1 MERKNKSENEEQLIK
16 EYKALILDVEN
27 NEEELKSV
35 DSRGIK
41 LIMEESNQLFHR
53 IKTPKVLPLDC
64 KLTKKVSDIVN
75 GQAHNMTTNIINF
88 SSEVY
93 IQRVLQKV
101 KGEPDSKMRRADL
114 LKFGGLVKVM
124 FQRSPAL
131 IFLYGS
137 LSSQPRPDE
146 GKEARSRAVRQ
157 RDTGALKETC
167 AKVVGK
173 DNATA
178 EEGTEVLCRR
188 VFGSLCSHYKD
199 QGRRPLDYFQFIVD
213 PKSFSK
219 TIENMFHVS
228 FLVNPGLFF

>member
-1 MERKNKSENEEQLIK
+1 
-16 EYKALILDVEN
+16 
-27 NEEELKSV
+27 
-35 DSRGIK
+35 
-41 LIMEESNQLFHR
+41 
-53 IKTPKVLPLDC
+53 
-64 KLTKKVSDIVN
+64 
-75 GQAHNMTTNIINF
+75 MTTNIINF

-167 AKVVGK
+167 TKVVGK

-219 TIENMFHVS
+219 TIENMFHFS